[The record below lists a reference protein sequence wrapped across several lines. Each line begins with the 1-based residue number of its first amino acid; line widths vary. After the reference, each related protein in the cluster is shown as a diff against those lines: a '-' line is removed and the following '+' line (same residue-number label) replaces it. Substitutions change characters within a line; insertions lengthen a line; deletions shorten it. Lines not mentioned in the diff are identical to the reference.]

1 MPSLNELHLV
11 IFFRTVEIQHIIK
24 AVRLESMGIVQ
35 GMDVKENIAAGFAP
49 RLVAKGKVNGQRL
62 GFYVGH
68 YPALLH
74 IDFRGCGKGN
84 FTANPIEKIETVAMR
99 GRMRELSFRTVRN
112 MLSGRRDIGQVKYLV
127 HLQQV

>member
-1 MPSLNELHLV
+1 M
-11 IFFRTVEIQHIIK
+11 
-24 AVRLESMGIVQ
+24 
-35 GMDVKENIAAGFAP
+35 KENIAAGFAP
-49 RLVAKGKVNGQRL
+49 RLVAKGKINGQRL

-84 FTANPIEKIETVAMR
+84 FTANTIEKIETIAM
-99 GRMRELSFRTVRN
+99 GGPDAGIIVPHGQN